1 MSVTLRRTALLV
13 GLAACLV
20 GCRTEQERRAIEAHT
35 ENARYWYE
43 HGDLPRARQQATR
56 GLELDPDDEELLLL
70 LGWIHLRSGAR
81 DDVWRAEEYFER
93 LRAGWFEKE
102 DYRAVLGHGISL
114 RRQAAY
120 LRAAADALEAGD
132 VPFAGTDA
140 EAEVERLRERAEE
153 RELRS
158 IDTLERTLRLHTD
171 NPLAL
176 DNLQQIYG
184 MRGDW
189 DLALARGTRFL
200 DLAQQS
206 EKLWRGILERP
217 GLPADDERLARERI
231 EENVQ
236 RQVATRG
243 LLANVCFKQE
253 RYAQA
258 AEHLD
263 ALLRLD
269 PTRASEYLNRARCRM
284 ALGQNEGA
292 REDLQEFLKRTP
304 LPFEAEP
311 VKQVYE
317 WLRTLGGDDAPATAK
332 AGADDGPPG

>member
-1 MSVTLRRTALLV
+1 MRTTALLV
-13 GLAACLV
+13 GLAALLA
-20 GCRTEQERRAIEAHT
+20 GCRSEQVRRAIEAHT

-43 HGDLPRARQQATR
+43 HGDLPRARQQAAR
-56 GLELDPDDEELLLL
+56 GLELDPDDENLLLL
-70 LGWIHLRSGAR
+70 LGWIHLRSGTR
-81 DDVWRAEEYFER
+81 DDVWLAEQYFER

-102 DYRAVLGHGISL
+102 DYRVVLGHGIAL

-132 VPFAGTDA
+132 APFTGEDR
-140 EAEVERLRERAEE
+140 EGEGVRLRERAQE

-158 IDTLERTLRLHTD
+158 IDTLELTLRLHPD

-176 DNLQQIYG
+176 DNLQQLYG
-184 MRGDW
+184 MRGEW
-189 DLALARGTRFL
+189 DLALVRGVRFL
-200 DLAQQS
+200 ELAQQS
-206 EKLWRGILERP
+206 EKLWRGILERA
-217 GLPADDERLARERI
+217 GLPAEDEKMARERI

-253 RYAQA
+253 RFAQA

-263 ALLRLD
+263 DLLRLD

-292 REDLQEFLKRTP
+292 REDLHEFLKRTP
-304 LPFEAEP
+304 LPFEAGP

-317 WLRTLGGDDAPATAK
+317 WLRTLGGDDAAATAK
-332 AGADDGPPG
+332 AGADDGLPG